1 MTYPQRATE
10 SDDAGDGQL
19 AKMLAFVEAMVAQDG
34 FKPKQLGV
42 DMTKDVGIGR
52 LHAPASCSNPQR
64 DVLMGIAAIGCR
76 PADRRLPARL
86 PDPG

>member
-1 MTYPQRATE
+1 MTHPQRATE

-19 AKMLAFVEAMVAQDG
+19 AKLLAFVEAMVAQDG

-52 LHAPASCSNPQR
+52 LHGACQ
-64 DVLMGIAAIGCR
+64 L
-76 PADRRLPARL
+76 
-86 PDPG
+86 